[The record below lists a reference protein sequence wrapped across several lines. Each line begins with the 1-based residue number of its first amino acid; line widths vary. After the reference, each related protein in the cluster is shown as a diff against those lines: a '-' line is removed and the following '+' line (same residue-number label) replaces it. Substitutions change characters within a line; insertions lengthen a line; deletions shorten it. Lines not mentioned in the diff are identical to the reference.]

1 MKPIKVFADGTPIG
15 TSNLEGS
22 DEPMGVRFGRFF
34 RLAGYR
40 SIEPLFLKYS
50 KAVGAGQRSETDEI
64 LLGEFYAEREK
75 ISFEVQDQD
84 GLAIPIDA
92 VTVSD
97 FRSEFGESAIE
108 IEIFL
113 SKSMDC
119 E

>member
-1 MKPIKVFADGTPIG
+1 MNPITVLADGTPIG

-22 DEPMGVRFGRFF
+22 DESMGVRFGRFF
-34 RLAGYR
+34 PSAGYR
-40 SIEPLFLKYS
+40 SVESLFQKYS
-50 KAVGAGQRSETDEI
+50 KAVGTGTRSEADQV

-97 FRSEFGESAIE
+97 FRSELGESAIE
-108 IEIFL
+108 IEIVL
-113 SKSMDC
+113 SESMDC
-119 E
+119 D